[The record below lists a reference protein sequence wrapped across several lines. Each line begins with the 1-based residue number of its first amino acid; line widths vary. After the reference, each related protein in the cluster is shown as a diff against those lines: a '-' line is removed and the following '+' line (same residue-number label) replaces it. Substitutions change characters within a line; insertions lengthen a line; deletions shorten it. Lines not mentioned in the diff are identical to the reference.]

1 MNRRIDRVEQE
12 FIPTNDENALKEL
25 VSADGKTVDVGFV
38 QRMMIT
44 YKDEIMMTVAEMN
57 NSNKQKLHNFET
69 KLAGHEVME
78 KESIC

>member
-1 MNRRIDRVEQE
+1 M
-12 FIPTNDENALKEL
+12 
-25 VSADGKTVDVGFV
+25 DVGFV